1 MFNDINQLA
10 ESKLILLYILDRI
23 NIPVPRNQVTEIVL
37 ENNLV
42 NYFSLQQYIS
52 ELNSANFIESINRNE
67 KKSLCITDKGRKV
80 LSMFCSRISEDII
93 NKVDSYIKEEI
104 DSIKKEISLHADYT
118 IENNDMFI
126 VNLRAQENDITLI
139 DIKVN
144 VPSKKHAIDLCQN
157 WKSNSSRIY
166 NDILKTLLQY

>member
-23 NIPVPRNQVTEIVL
+23 NMPKSQINEIVL

-42 NYFSLQQYIS
+42 NYFSLQQYIT
-52 ELNSANFIESINRNE
+52 ELNNSNFLEYVNKND

-80 LSMFCSRISEDII
+80 LSMFNSRISEEVIA
-93 NKVDSYIKEEI
+93 KVDHYINDKL
-104 DSIKKEISLHADYT
+104 DNIKKEISLHADYT
-118 IENNDMFI
+118 IEGNDVFI
-126 VNLRAQENDITLI
+126 VNLKAQENDITLMEI
-139 DIKVN
+139 NVN

-157 WKSNSSRIY
+157 WKSNSSKIY
-166 NDILKTLLQY
+166 NDILKLLLKY